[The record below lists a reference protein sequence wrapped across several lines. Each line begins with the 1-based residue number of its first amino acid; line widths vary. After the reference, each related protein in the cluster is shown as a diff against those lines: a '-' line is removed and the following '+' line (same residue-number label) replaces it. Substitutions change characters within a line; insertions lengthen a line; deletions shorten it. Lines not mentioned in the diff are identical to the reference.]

1 MGPGHGMLIETQQ
14 TQSRLTANSLQQT
27 THEGGECEI
36 GLDKNF
42 GFSNQFLAQYEMGK
56 EIGGGGFGCT
66 YSAKAKEGSLKG
78 QEVAVKVLP
87 KSKMTAATDIDD
99 VRREVQILRAL
110 NERIQHQNIIQFC
123 DAYEDEGNVY
133 IVMELCQGREL
144 FHRISSRGGNYSE
157 EDAKAVMVQILSA
170 VAFCHLQGVIHRD
183 LKPENF
189 LFATADENSPLKL
202 IDFGL
207 SAYINPGG
215 RLKDLV
221 GSKFTVAPDV
231 LHASYGTEA
240 DMWSIGV
247 IAYLLLCGAP
257 PFWGQN
263 QSEIFQVIRKK
274 EPSFDEDSW
283 PSRSPEAIDF
293 VKRLLNKNYRGRLTA
308 AQALC
313 HPWLVSHHDVK
324 IPLDMMVCRL
334 VIAYIRSSPR
344 QKEALQTLAKTLTE
358 AQLAYL
364 RKQFA
369 LLRPKRNGLI
379 SMQDFQKA
387 VTKKSTEAMK
397 HSGTLDYANEVSN
410 LAYGAKFDFQEFCAA
425 AISADQLAGTASLE
439 EYAREAFKHFP
450 REERRVGTS
459 QRQTTFNE
467 FIKLLHD
474 HSQTI

>member
-1 MGPGHGMLIETQQ
+1 MEPGHGIPIE
-14 TQSRLTANSLQQT
+14 
-27 THEGGECEI
+27 THEGRECEI

-42 GFSNQFLAQYEMGK
+42 GFLDQFAAQYEMGK
-56 EIGGGGFGCT
+56 EIGRGGFGRTC
-66 YSAKAKEGSLKG
+66 SAKAKEGSLKG
-78 QEVAVKVLP
+78 QEVAVKVIR
-87 KSKMTAATDIDD
+87 KSKMTTATDVEC

-110 NERIQHQNIIQFC
+110 TERIGHKNLIQFY
-123 DAYEDEGNVY
+123 DAYEDGDNVY
-133 IVMELCQGREL
+133 IVMELCQGGEL
-144 FHRISSRGGNYSE
+144 FGRIFSSDKDYPE
-157 EDAKAVMVQILSA
+157 EDAKAVIIQILSV

-189 LFATADENSPLKL
+189 LFATGDKNSPLKL
-202 IDFGL
+202 IDFGI
-207 SAYINPGG
+207 SEYINPGG
-215 RLKDLV
+215 RLKDFV
-221 GSKFTVAPDV
+221 GSEFTVAPDV

-247 IAYLLLCGAP
+247 IAYMLLCGNP

-263 QSEIFQVIRKK
+263 QSEIFQAIREE
-274 EPSFDEDSW
+274 EPSFDEDPW

-293 VKRLLNKNYRGRLTA
+293 VKRLLNKNYRRRPTA

-313 HPWLVSHHDVK
+313 LPWLVSHHDVK
-324 IPLDMMVCRL
+324 IPLDMMMCRL
-334 VIAYIRSSPR
+334 VIAYMRSSPS
-344 QKEALQTLAKTLTE
+344 QKAALQALVMTLTK

-364 RKQFA
+364 RKQFEI
-369 LLRPKRNGLI
+369 LGGRKGFI
-379 SMQDFQKA
+379 FMQDFKEA
-387 VTKKSTEAMK
+387 VTKRSTEAMK
-397 HSGTLDYANEVSN
+397 HSGTLEYANEVSN